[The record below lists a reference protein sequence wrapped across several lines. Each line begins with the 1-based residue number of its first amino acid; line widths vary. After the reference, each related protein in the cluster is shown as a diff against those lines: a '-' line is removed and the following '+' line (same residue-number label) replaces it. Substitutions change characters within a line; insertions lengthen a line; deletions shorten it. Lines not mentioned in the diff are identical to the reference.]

1 MTALCFLCYALARC
15 HAAASPLAKPTAANL
30 DRAARAIRAGKLVA
44 FPTETVY
51 GLGGDALSDS
61 AVAAIYAAKSRPRFN
76 PLIVHVASTRD
87 AERIVQF
94 DRARPRAGPRVL
106 ARPADA
112 GAGAPRRRRHLV
124 AGIGGL
130 DTLAVR
136 VPDHPVAQR
145 LLKQSCRP
153 IAAPSANAS
162 GRVSPT
168 TAAHV
173 ADSLKAGRNGARLA
187 LILDGGACPVGL
199 ESTVV
204 DLSGA
209 KPVLLRHGGVP
220 REDIERFIG
229 RLATAGGGPA
239 RSPGQ
244 LKSHY
249 APRLALRLNAR
260 RPRAGEAFLAF
271 GAVPPGI
278 DCEIRDEPQSEARS
292 RRSRGEPVRDAA
304 RARPA
309 EIQAHRRGADPG
321 ARAGGGDQRPPQARR
336 GAAAQVR
343 RRGI

>member
-1 MTALCFLCYALARC
+1 MPRRS
-15 HAAASPLAKPTAANL
+15 SPLAKPTVPNL
-30 DRAARAIRAGKLVA
+30 HRAARAIRAGKLVA

-61 AVAAIYAAKSRPRFN
+61 AVAAIYAAKARPRFN
-76 PLIVHVASTRD
+76 PLIVHVASTRE
-87 AERIVQF
+87 ARRIVQF
-94 DRARPRAGPRVL
+94 DKRARALARAFWPGPLTLVLTRRAGGAISWL
-106 ARPADA
+106 ASA
-112 GAGAPRRRRHLV
+112 
-124 AGIGGL
+124 GL

-145 LLKQSCRP
+145 LLKQSGRP

-173 ADSLKAGRNGARLA
+173 AASLRAGRNGARLE

-239 RSPGQ
+239 RAPGQ

-260 RPRAGEAFLAF
+260 RPRPGEAYLAF
-271 GAVPPGI
+271 GAVPPASVPKP
-278 DCEIRDEPQSEARS
+278 R
-292 RRSRGEPVRDAA
+292 
-304 RARPA
+304 
-309 EIQAHRRGADPG
+309 
-321 ARAGGGDQRPPQARR
+321 
-336 GAAAQVR
+336 
-343 RRGI
+343 